1 MFQIKREKIT
11 SDKWKKMHLQD
22 KNNNQTNK
30 FFNLNSRSISSY
42 SFEPINNKFT
52 INCINSYRTK
62 CSLNCP
68 ITTNFILEFLDF
80 KDNECADVYKEFPLL
95 HLYLHNINSLFIPKN
110 INNLEIHNN
119 IINVI
124 NLKTRPDRMDNILKY
139 NFTRFKINR
148 FDAFQARLG
157 IGWEGCARS
166 HVNLVIEAKE
176 KNLPYT
182 IVAEDDFINTIN
194 LKDWEDRLYSIIS
207 WLQNNNDWEIF
218 NGLPTGLLVDSAT
231 KILNKDLGIIN
242 MIGGFNTHFII
253 YNNTSYDKVIE
264 WYNYYDPE
272 GLRFQNKFPDIK
284 SRSFDENHLLAIDV
298 YLSNNFKMITSI
310 PHLTCSNMDD
320 SNIIGNFTDNIK
332 SKSAKQL
339 NDEQSKSHFEYK
351 SQKLSHFYDSYNFL
365 LKTQL
370 LFGNRL
376 YDENS
381 EVTMVCTSCNRWT
394 YLYNTLSTFMKFNS
408 YPVKNIIITEDS
420 GNNRMIENIKEYFPF
435 VELIYD
441 GMRKGQFTRI
451 KEAWSKV
458 DTKYVFH
465 IEDDW
470 EFLNPFFIEQS
481 KKLLDNN
488 SNLLN
493 VWIRDIDDTNLHP
506 IEEKLYCS
514 DGIYFWK
521 LKLNYNNQ
529 WHGFTWNPTLMNHK
543 IVHKEILKV
552 KEGDKKGLNEHKL
565 MPEIEIC
572 ENCKK
577 IGLKSAI
584 IPGGYV
590 RHLGEF
596 SSLNNDIKKYF

>member
-1 MFQIKREKIT
+1 MFQV
-11 SDKWKKMHLQD
+11 KKENINTPPPNFERMYLQN
-22 KNNNQTNK
+22 KNKNGKNK
-30 FFNLNSRSISSY
+30 FFNLNSRNISIHT
-42 SFEPINNKFT
+42 FEPINDKFA
-52 INCINSYRTK
+52 INCINSHRYK
-62 CSLNCP
+62 GSLNCP
-68 ITTNFILEFLDF
+68 VTVNFKLDFLDF
-80 KDNECADVYKEFPLL
+80 KDNECGDVYKEFPLL
-95 HLYLHNINSLFIPKN
+95 HLYLHNINSLFISKDN
-110 INNLEIHNN
+110 NNLKIHNN

-124 NLKTRPDRMDNILKY
+124 NLKARPDRMENILKY
-139 NFTRFKINR
+139 NFTRFRINR
-148 FDAFQARLG
+148 FDAFQARQGL
-157 IGWEGCARS
+157 GWEGCARS
-166 HVNLVIEAKE
+166 HVNLIIEAKE
-176 KNLPYT
+176 KNLPYV

-194 LKDWEDRLYSIIS
+194 LKDWEDRFYSILS

-231 KILNKDLGIIN
+231 KILNRDLGIIN

-264 WYNYYDPE
+264 WYDYYDPE

-284 SRSFDENHLLAIDV
+284 NRSFVENHLLAIDV
-298 YLSNNFKMITSI
+298 YLSNNFKMITTI
-310 PHLTCSNMDD
+310 PHLTCSNIDD
-320 SNIIGNFTDNIK
+320 SDIVGCHTDK
-332 SKSAKQL
+332 AL
-339 NDEQSKSHFEYK
+339 NDKQSKAHFEYQ
-351 SQKLSHFYDSYNFL
+351 SQKLAHFYDSYKFL

-381 EVTMVCTSCNRWT
+381 DVTFVCTSCNRWT
-394 YLYNTLSTFMKFNS
+394 YLYNTLSSFMKFNS
-408 YPVKNIIITEDS
+408 HPVKNIIITEDS
-420 GNNRMIENIKEYFPF
+420 GNNKMAERIKEYFPF

-441 GMRKGQFTRI
+441 GMRKGQLTRI

-481 KKLLDNN
+481 KILLDNN
-488 SNLLN
+488 PNLLN

-506 IEEKLYCS
+506 IEEQLYYS
-514 DGIYFWK
+514 NGIYFWK
-521 LKLNYNNQ
+521 LQLNYNNH

-552 KEGDKKGLNEHKL
+552 KEGSTKGVNEDGL
-565 MPEIEIC
+565 MVEIEIGN
-572 ENCKK
+572 NCKEL
-577 IGLKSAI
+577 GLKSAI

-590 RHLGEF
+590 RHIGEF
-596 SSLNNDIKKYF
+596 SSLNKDTQKHF